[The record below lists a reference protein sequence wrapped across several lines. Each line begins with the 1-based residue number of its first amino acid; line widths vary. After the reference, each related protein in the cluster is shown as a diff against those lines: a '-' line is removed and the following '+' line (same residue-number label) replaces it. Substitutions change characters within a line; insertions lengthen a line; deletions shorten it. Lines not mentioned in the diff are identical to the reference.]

1 MTSSHV
7 SDWVIV
13 PLQVLWNMF
22 LPEYFDGGQSNVSL
36 SQGTWEDLKIGL
48 VDLGLEPGPVMVW
61 FQFLFY
67 NAKLGF
73 GVCCS
78 FSEIAR
84 LQSTKRFALVVPNLS
99 GCFLATQSM
108 WVLNVSM

>member
-1 MTSSHV
+1 
-7 SDWVIV
+7 
-13 PLQVLWNMF
+13 MF

>member
-13 PLQVLWNMF
+13 PLQVLWDMF

-48 VDLGLEPGPVMVW
+48 VNLGLEPGPVIGFSFFSMMPSLGLEYVVA
-61 FQFLFY
+61 FQ
-67 NAKLGF
+67 K
-73 GVCCS
+73 
-78 FSEIAR
+78 
-84 LQSTKRFALVVPNLS
+84 
-99 GCFLATQSM
+99 
-108 WVLNVSM
+108 

>member
-1 MTSSHV
+1 M
-7 SDWVIV
+7 V

-48 VDLGLEPGPVMVW
+48 VNLGPEPGQVMVW
-61 FQFLFY
+61 IQFLFY
-67 NAKLGF
+67 DAKLGF
-73 GVCCS
+73 EVRCR

-84 LQSTKRFALVVPNLS
+84 LQSTKRFALVVPNQS

-108 WVLNVSM
+108 WVLNGAM

>member
-1 MTSSHV
+1 LTCSHI
-7 SDWVIV
+7 SDWVIL
-13 PLQVLWNMF
+13 PLQVLWKMF

-36 SQGTWEDLKIGL
+36 SQGTCEDLKIGS
-48 VDLGLEPGPVMVW
+48 VNLGPEPGQLMVW

-67 NAKLGF
+67 DAKLGF

-84 LQSTKRFALVVPNLS
+84 LQTTKRFA
-99 GCFLATQSM
+99 
-108 WVLNVSM
+108 